1 MGRRPVGSFCM
12 VWPAKLLK
20 NREET
25 GFSGMGFLK
34 MARGPLPL
42 LPNRIIIKEK
52 KDPPTAKG
60 EHDMLINLIQS
71 LADGRGVDWAQ
82 ALAQVLSV
90 GFVVLCVLP
99 LHEFA
104 HGWVA
109 YKLGD
114 PTAKNAGRLT
124 LNPFK
129 SLDPMGALAILLVGF
144 GWAKPVPVNPRF
156 FKNPKRGM
164 AVTALAGPLSN
175 LLAALVGAFLVTG
188 LMAWTLSG
196 GRALTGLSYFILQV
210 LYYYVVVNIS
220 LAVFNLLP
228 VPPLDG
234 SRIVGM
240 FLSDRA
246 LAAYYKNQQ
255 AMSFALMLLL
265 VSGKLSGPLST
276 VQQAVAGAV
285 FAVARFPLYLA
296 GVL

>member
-1 MGRRPVGSFCM
+1 
-12 VWPAKLLK
+12 
-20 NREET
+20 
-25 GFSGMGFLK
+25 
-34 MARGPLPL
+34 
-42 LPNRIIIKEK
+42 
-52 KDPPTAKG
+52 
-60 EHDMLINLIQS
+60 MLINVIQS
-71 LADGRGVDWAQ
+71 LSDGRGVDWGQ

-109 YKLGD
+109 CKLGD

-129 SLDPMGALAILLVGF
+129 SLDPLGALAILLVGF
-144 GWAKPVPVNPRF
+144 GWAKPVPVNPRY

-164 AVTALAGPLSN
+164 ALTALAGPLSN
-175 LLAALVGAFLVTG
+175 LLAALLGAFLATG
-188 LMAWTLSG
+188 LAAGSARHGFNAAT
-196 GRALTGLSYFILQV
+196 YFIFQV

-220 LAVFNLLP
+220 LAVFNLVP

-246 LAAYYKNQQ
+246 LAA
-255 AMSFALMLLL
+255 F
-265 VSGKLSGPLST
+265 
-276 VQQAVAGAV
+276 
-285 FAVARFPLYLA
+285 
-296 GVL
+296 

>member
-1 MGRRPVGSFCM
+1 
-12 VWPAKLLK
+12 
-20 NREET
+20 
-25 GFSGMGFLK
+25 
-34 MARGPLPL
+34 
-42 LPNRIIIKEK
+42 
-52 KDPPTAKG
+52 
-60 EHDMLINLIQS
+60 MLINVIQS
-71 LADGRGVDWAQ
+71 LSDGRGVDWGQ

-109 YKLGD
+109 CKLGD

-129 SLDPMGALAILLVGF
+129 SLDPLGALAILLVGF
-144 GWAKPVPVNPRF
+144 GWAKPVPVNPRY

-164 AVTALAGPLSN
+164 ALTALAGPLSN
-175 LLAALVGAFLVTG
+175 LLAALLGAFLATG
-188 LMAWTLSG
+188 LAAGSVRHGFNAVT
-196 GRALTGLSYFILQV
+196 YFIFQV

-220 LAVFNLLP
+220 LAVFNLVP

-246 LAAYYKNQQ
+246 LAAFYKNQQ
-255 AMSFALMLLL
+255 ALSFILMILL
-265 VSGKLSGPLST
+265 VSGKLSGPFSMA
-276 VQQAVAGAV
+276 QQAVANVIFRIAGLPFGLLGAW
-285 FAVARFPLYLA
+285 
-296 GVL
+296 